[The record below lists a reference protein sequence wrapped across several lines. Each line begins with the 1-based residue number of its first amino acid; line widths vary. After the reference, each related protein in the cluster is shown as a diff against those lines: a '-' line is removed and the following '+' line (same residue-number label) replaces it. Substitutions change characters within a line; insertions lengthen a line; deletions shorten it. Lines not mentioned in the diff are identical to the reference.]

1 MRVVSSSKE
10 TNSILR
16 SYFTLLIATRNLSNK
31 PLELMFFFC
40 RAFDQAINAF
50 KETVKAY
57 CSLGFPW
64 DLKRETQLVF
74 IVSYTLRLTTF

>member
-1 MRVVSSSKE
+1 MRDVSSSKE
-10 TNSILR
+10 TKLILW
-16 SYFTLLIATRNLSNK
+16 SYFTLVIATRNLSNK
-31 PLELMFFFC
+31 PLELMFFC
-40 RAFDQAINAF
+40 RAFEQAINAF

-64 DLKRETQLVF
+64 DLKRETQLAF